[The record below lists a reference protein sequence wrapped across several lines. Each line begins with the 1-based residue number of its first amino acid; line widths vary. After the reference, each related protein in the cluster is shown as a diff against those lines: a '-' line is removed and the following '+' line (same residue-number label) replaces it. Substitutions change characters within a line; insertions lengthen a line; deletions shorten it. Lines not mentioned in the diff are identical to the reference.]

1 MKRAVIFLVSCCI
14 TMGAMAQL
22 KVESNC
28 DVVFPHKIKIENSSG
43 NFGNIY
49 LPYYTNILFGCNFSW
64 QTSTWAIEYMGSD
77 VLHGLSSGLNF
88 RKPDGSYNSGDYKV
102 FFQDNGNVGIGV
114 GSMPLAK
121 LHVKGS
127 RILLQPVTSS
137 YSMLEFNVA
146 ANHPKIKLSSTIVF
160 YRSDDAGYANIQC
173 GTLTQMSDST
183 FKTNIRKIDDDVLSK
198 VCKLD
203 GYTYNWKSDKDGQLQ
218 VGFIAQEVEKV
229 FPELVETIDS
239 SNVKLMSYIGMIPY
253 LLEAIKAQQVQIEEL
268 KEQLNDS
275 YGSSELKSYSIFE
288 EEGTEV
294 LASLS
299 QNKPNPFSSETRIEM
314 FVPQSVANASLYVYD
329 LQGKQVKS
337 ITVTGRGATF
347 ETIHGSELQAG
358 LYIYS
363 LVTDGKLVGSKQMVL
378 TD

>member
-1 MKRAVIFLVSCCI
+1 
-14 TMGAMAQL
+14 MGAMAQL
-22 KVESNC
+22 KVESNG
-28 DVVFPHKIKIENSSG
+28 DVIFPHKVKVENSSG
-43 NFGNIY
+43 NFGNIF
-49 LPYYTNILFGCNFSW
+49 LPYKTNILFGCDAAW
-64 QTSTWAIEYMGSD
+64 QTSTWAIEYKGSD
-77 VLHGLSSGLNF
+77 ITHGIYSGLNF

-102 FFQDNGNVGIGV
+102 FFQDNGNVGIGT
-114 GSMPLAK
+114 GSLTLAK
-121 LHVKGS
+121 LHVKGNN
-127 RILLQPVTSS
+127 ILLQSTTSS
-137 YSMLEFNVA
+137 YSPLELNVSTNNPRIRA
-146 ANHPKIKLSSTIVF
+146 TNTIVF
-160 YRSDDAGYANIQC
+160 YKYDVAGYANIQC

-203 GYTYNWKSDKDGQLQ
+203 GYTYNWKDDKDGQLQ

-253 LLEAIKAQQVQIEEL
+253 LLEAIKAQQVQIEDL
-268 KEQLNDS
+268 KGQLNGS
-275 YGSSELKSYSIFE
+275 YGSAELKSYSIFE
-288 EEGTEV
+288 EESTETP
-294 LASLS
+294 ASLS

-347 ETIHGSELQAG
+347 ETIHASELQAG

-378 TD
+378 TE